1 MPPEKESKELPGSSL
16 VTSGHP
22 TAPPASSAA
31 SALLNNDALKPAVP
45 SCHDFFVRQNER
57 GQLPQSAKD
66 PGIADGFKQ
75 NRNVCS
81 FSCSC
86 LQLRRK
92 PARNNLVNLQQLQVP
107 VGDAQMH
114 RSSASLLIHPA
125 AVGDARHRSI
135 SADASS
141 PRRASTRVTAPN
153 TALKLLCNIP
163 LGPELHSVTLQR
175 WTTAKS
181 VGARKLISSL
191 LSDPKTF
198 CQTS

>member
-1 MPPEKESKELPGSSL
+1 MPWGILVDSYKSSSRARILDWRSEDTVDTCGTDSPLLMFQPQCSDPFPEPRFAFPELRFALLSLALPPEKESKELPGSSL

-66 PGIADGFKQ
+66 PGITDGFKQ

-107 VGDAQMH
+107 VGDTQMH
-114 RSSASLLIHPA
+114 RSSASLLMHTS
-125 AVGDARHRSI
+125 H
-135 SADASS
+135 
-141 PRRASTRVTAPN
+141 
-153 TALKLLCNIP
+153 LC
-163 LGPELHSVTLQR
+163 
-175 WTTAKS
+175 
-181 VGARKLISSL
+181 
-191 LSDPKTF
+191 
-198 CQTS
+198 

>member
-1 MPPEKESKELPGSSL
+1 MSRFFCPPKRKR
-16 VTSGHP
+16 
-22 TAPPASSAA
+22 TAS
-31 SALLNNDALKPAVP
+31 
-45 SCHDFFVRQNER
+45 
-57 GQLPQSAKD
+57 SAKD

-75 NRNVCS
+75 NRNVWS

-107 VGDAQMH
+107 VGDAQKQCI
-114 RSSASLLIHPA
+114 SADAHFSSLLIHPA
-125 AVGDARHRSI
+125 AVGDAPHRSI

-141 PRRASTRVTAPN
+141 PRASTRVTAPN